1 MSVPSP
7 RKVGVGMLQ
16 NFMSL
21 ESPDSDA
28 RSSRIALKDELV
40 GKLVFDDPRV
50 FKRLALDR
58 VSPQLVAHCAQA
70 FTTDQ
75 DLLDAR
81 RELDKIT
88 AAAIGRPVE
97 ELEADDEV
105 HDSFG
110 IKKVKKKVEEK
121 KMYKP
126 LVRYRSS
133 QSRGLLTIIR
143 NRGPYFNTWKISRIR
158 PTLYSNI
165 LSSLRT

>member
-7 RKVGVGMLQ
+7 RRVGVGMLQ

-21 ESPDSDA
+21 ESPNSDA
-28 RSSRIALKDELV
+28 RSSRITLKDELV

-50 FKRLALDR
+50 FKHLDLDR
-58 VSPQLVAHCAQA
+58 ISSQFVATCAQA
-70 FTTDQ
+70 F
-75 DLLDAR
+75 LLDAR
-81 RELDKIT
+81 HELEKIT

-110 IKKVKKKVEEK
+110 IRKVKKKVEGE

-126 LVRYRSS
+126 LVRYDH
-133 QSRGLLTIIR
+133 QSREDC
-143 NRGPYFNTWKISRIR
+143 
-158 PTLYSNI
+158 
-165 LSSLRT
+165 